1 MAINAARAV
10 PSPVRGETAEMAR
23 ARKRSLTL
31 RGHRTSVTLED
42 EFWDALKDIA
52 DSMGISATALA
63 SEIDGRRDFA
73 TGLAS
78 SIRVFVLKHYRH
90 SARGTPSGESQPNSA
105 RKGSVSSS
113 Q

>member
-1 MAINAARAV
+1 M
-10 PSPVRGETAEMAR
+10 
-23 ARKRSLTL
+23 
-31 RGHRTSVTLED
+31 TLED

-52 DSMGISATALA
+52 GSRGVSATALA
-63 SEIDGRRDFA
+63 SEIDGRRDLT

-78 SIRVFVLKHYRH
+78 SIRVFVLEHYRN
-90 SARGTPSGESQPNSA
+90 SADGAPSGGSQPNSA

>member
-1 MAINAARAV
+1 M
-10 PSPVRGETAEMAR
+10 
-23 ARKRSLTL
+23 
-31 RGHRTSVTLED
+31 TLED

-52 DSMGISATALA
+52 GGMGMSAAALA
-63 SEIDGRRDFA
+63 SEIDGRRDLA

-78 SIRVFVLKHYRH
+78 SIRVFVLTHYRN
-90 SARGTPSGESQPNSA
+90 SVRGTPAGESQPNSA

>member
-1 MAINAARAV
+1 MPFGGEAA
-10 PSPVRGETAEMAR
+10 ELAR

-52 DSMGISATALA
+52 GGMGVSATALA
-63 SEIDGRRDFA
+63 SEIDDRRDLA

-78 SIRVFVLKHYRH
+78 SIRVFVLKHYRN
-90 SARGTPSGESQPNSA
+90 SARGTPPGESQPNSA